1 MTVHRD
7 PMSEAPNQSGSE
19 TASPGPHVR
28 ALETVG
34 AGVLRQGRAVIEFL
48 EFLGGAAYLLGDTST
63 WIFRTVVQRKAR
75 FGRVHLLAQMVRVGV
90 RSIPI
95 VSLVQIFIGII
106 LALQMA
112 PTLTDYGQIQRV
124 ADIVAIA
131 MFRELGPLLSG
142 IVLSGFAGASIAAE
156 LGTMVEGEE
165 IKALRACALN
175 PVRFLVV
182 PRFLATVIMLTML
195 AVIADVIGAFGG
207 FLTGTVI
214 LGIDPQ
220 QYLNYTR
227 DALTHKDFISGLA
240 KAAVFGVMI
249 AMIACH
255 EGLNV
260 TGGAEGVGRATT
272 RTVVKSI
279 VALITADVIFTAIFY
294 AFDI

>member
-1 MTVHRD
+1 
-7 PMSEAPNQSGSE
+7 MSE
-19 TASPGPHVR
+19 SPSQTGPQQAARPHIR
-28 ALETVG
+28 ALEAVG
-34 AGVLRQGRAVIEFL
+34 LAVLRQGRSFL
-48 EFLGGAAYLLGDTST
+48 CFFEFLGGATYLIGDTLS
-63 WIFRTVVQRKAR
+63 WIFRTLFQRKAR
-75 FGRVHLLAQMVRVGV
+75 FGRENLFAQMVRVGV

-95 VSLVQIFIGII
+95 VALVQVFIGII

-112 PTLTDYGQIQRV
+112 PTLTNYGQIQRV

-175 PVRFLVV
+175 PIHFLVM
-182 PRFLATVIMLTML
+182 PRFLATVLMLTML
-195 AVIADVIGAFGG
+195 TVLADVIGVLGG
-207 FLTGTVI
+207 FLTGTCV
-214 LGIDPQ
+214 LDIDPQ

-227 DALTHKDFISGLA
+227 DALTNKDFISGLV

-249 AMIACH
+249 SMIACY

-272 RTVVKSI
+272 STVVKSI

-294 AFDI
+294 AFKI